1 MDFKA
6 LQPLGWKPFFQN
18 QIALDDDQTIVPL
31 RVAEVRSVF
40 AHRIVQW
47 ELRRREESGVV
58 DHPGQQRACGS
69 HLR

>member
-31 RVAEVRSVF
+31 RVAEVRN
-40 AHRIVQW
+40 
-47 ELRRREESGVV
+47 LRLSGVAAR
-58 DHPGQQRACGS
+58 QRA
-69 HLR
+69 